1 MGSSLGTLRKVFL
14 GCFLGSKTFQVPF
27 GVPKN
32 HHIQV
37 SCRKNPVKLN
47 LTDSPLGG
55 ETNGKQKQHS
65 W

>member
-1 MGSSLGTLRKVFL
+1 M
-14 GCFLGSKTFQVPF
+14 CFLGSKTFQVPF